1 MIQIHTL
8 THEEIVE
15 PGREETRALIRQKI
29 EAFIQQRFPELFT
42 PVKKYA
48 ENTTELDMLLEA
60 LFIVRTART
69 AKRIKERLMALQGF

>member
-1 MIQIHTL
+1 MIQERIVTS
-8 THEEIVE
+8 EEIVE
-15 PGREETRALIRQKI
+15 QGREEMRVQIRQKI

-69 AKRIKERLMALQGF
+69 AKRIKERLMALQGY